1 MENNRGEVKCGSNE
15 NVNSLLWIIL
25 FSHKRFAAR
34 VISSQGIHNETFS
47 LFWKQELLLTN
58 M

>member
-1 MENNRGEVKCGSNE
+1 MD
-15 NVNSLLWIIL
+15 SLLWIIL

-34 VISSQGIHNETFS
+34 VISSQGIYNETFS